1 MLEIGQT
8 LHEKYRIDRVVGKGG
23 MGQVFEGFHLL
34 IGRRVAIKILL
45 PEVAASEA
53 GNARFAAEARAAASI
68 NNPHILDVLDA
79 GALPDGSRFMVSE
92 FLDGEPLEARLSR
105 GRLTAE
111 ETAVIT
117 LQLLDGL
124 AAAHR
129 AGITHRD
136 LKPDNIFLSR
146 KAARHDFVKIID
158 FGISKFAPNADEA
171 MRMTTT
177 GVVLGTPQYFSP
189 EQARGERVDPRSDLY
204 SVGAIMYRCVAG
216 YVPFA
221 ADTVHALLFR
231 IALQNA
237 PPLAAIVRGLD
248 PGFSELTQKA
258 MAKQPEARFQSAEEM
273 SHALKVWLDRSHRG
287 AEARADRMKLAA
299 ELDATTTAGPVP
311 LPTSDSFELAGM
323 TPPFVG
329 QTRKRATAIVLALG
343 VGVLL
348 VGATLLTL
356 RRPSSSAPATLEH
369 SPSRASAPA
378 APATQNT
385 PASDLPPAPS
395 PQSTPADD
403 ARPDALMAPK
413 SSAADKASAIPRT
426 PSTQTP
432 ALTAPSRKPT
442 QRRSH
447 PSEAQR
453 PSSSTVSPPTT
464 ASPPTTVSPPT
475 TASPAPKPSAT
486 TRPRRDFGY

>member
-1 MLEIGQT
+1 MLEIGQV
-8 LHEKYRIDRVVGKGG
+8 LHEKYRIDRLVGKGG

-92 FLDGEPLEARLSR
+92 FLDGEPLEARVSR

-146 KAARHDFVKIID
+146 KTDRHDLVKIID
-158 FGISKFAPNADEA
+158 FGISKFAPSADEA
-171 MRMTTT
+171 ARMTTT

-189 EQARGERVDPRSDLY
+189 EQARGERTVDPRSDLY

-216 YVPFA
+216 HVPFA
-221 ADTVHALLFR
+221 ADTIHALLFR

-248 PGFSELTQKA
+248 PAFSALTEKA
-258 MAKQPEARFQSAEEM
+258 MAKDPAARFQTADEM

-287 AEARADRMKLAA
+287 AEARADTLKLASESDGTSTSGA
-299 ELDATTTAGPVP
+299 VP

-323 TPPFVG
+323 TPPFAG
-329 QTRKRATAIVLALG
+329 QARKRVTLVVALG
-343 VGVLL
+343 LGVLL
-348 VGATLLTL
+348 VGAILLTL
-356 RRPSSSAPATLEH
+356 RRPLSSAPGTIEDT
-369 SPSRASAPA
+369 SSRAPAPSAPTSQNAAAADTPLAPSSEPSAPNELPPA
-378 APATQNT
+378 APT
-385 PASDLPPAPS
+385 
-395 PQSTPADD
+395 
-403 ARPDALMAPK
+403 APK
-413 SSAADKASAIPRT
+413 SGASDGAASASNPPSAAPPTTAS
-426 PSTQTP
+426 P
-432 ALTAPSRKPT
+432 ARKPA

-453 PSSSTVSPPTT
+453 PSSSAAP
-464 ASPPTTVSPPT
+464 
-475 TASPAPKPSAT
+475 PAPKPSAT
-486 TRPRRDFGY
+486 AHPRRDFGY

>member
-8 LHEKYRIDRVVGKGG
+8 LYEKYRIDRLVGKGG

-92 FLDGEPLEARLSR
+92 FLDGEPLEARLAG
-105 GRLTAE
+105 GRLTAQ

-146 KAARHDFVKIID
+146 KAGRHDFVKIID
-158 FGISKFAPNADEA
+158 FGISKFAPSADES

-216 YVPFA
+216 HVPFA

-248 PGFSELTQKA
+248 PGFSALTEKA
-258 MAKQPEARFQSAEEM
+258 MAKDPAARFQSAHEM
-273 SHALKVWLDRSHRG
+273 SHAIKAWLDRSHRW
-287 AEARADRMKLAA
+287 AEARADTLSLASDSDGTSVA
-299 ELDATTTAGPVP
+299 APTP
-311 LPTSDSFELAGM
+311 LPTSDSFELAGQ
-323 TPPFVG
+323 TPPFTG
-329 QTRKRATAIVLALG
+329 QSRKRLTLIAAIG

-348 VGATLLTL
+348 VGGTLLAL
-356 RRPSSSAPATLEH
+356 RRA
-369 SPSRASAPA
+369 RNSAPA
-378 APATQNT
+378 AMDQPSLASAPSAPTSERT
-385 PASDLPPAPS
+385 PASDTALAPSPPASTLEGVRQDARPAPKPPANDATAAASTLSSAAPPATAPPAP
-395 PQSTPADD
+395 TPLA
-403 ARPDALMAPK
+403 
-413 SSAADKASAIPRT
+413 
-426 PSTQTP
+426 
-432 ALTAPSRKPT
+432 RKPP
-442 QRRSH
+442 QRRPH
-447 PSEAQR
+447 PSEPQR
-453 PSSSTVSPPTT
+453 PSSST
-464 ASPPTTVSPPT
+464 
-475 TASPAPKPSAT
+475 ASPAPTPSAT
-486 TRPRRDFGY
+486 AHHRRDFGY

>member
-8 LHEKYRIDRVVGKGG
+8 LYDKYRIDRLVGKGG

-79 GALPDGSRFMVSE
+79 GSLPDGSRFMVSE
-92 FLDGEPLEARLSR
+92 FLDGEPLEARLAR
-105 GRLTAE
+105 GPLTVQ

-136 LKPDNIFLSR
+136 LKPDNIFLSC
-146 KAARHDFVKIID
+146 KAGRRDFVKIID
-158 FGISKFAPNADEA
+158 FGISKFAPSAEEA

-204 SVGAIMYRCVAG
+204 SAGAIMYRCIAG
-216 YVPFA
+216 HVPFA
-221 ADTVHALLFR
+221 ADTVQALLFR

-237 PPLAAIVRGLD
+237 PPLAAIIRGLD
-248 PGFSELTQKA
+248 PAFSALTEKA
-258 MAKQPEARFQSAEEM
+258 MAKDPATRFQTADEM
-273 SHALKVWLDRSHRG
+273 SHAVKAWLDRSHGG
-287 AEARADRMKLAA
+287 AETGADMLKLAP
-299 ELDATTTAGPVP
+299 DSGGTTVAAPTP
-311 LPTSDSFELAGM
+311 LPTSDSFELAGQ
-323 TPPFVG
+323 TPPFTG
-329 QTRKRATAIVLALG
+329 QSRKRLTLIAAIGL
-343 VGVLL
+343 GVLL
-348 VGATLLTL
+348 VGGTLLAL
-356 RRPSSSAPATLEH
+356 RRPQTAAPATTEQK
-369 SPSRASAPA
+369 PIPASAPA
-378 APATQNT
+378 APTFEST
-385 PASDLPPAPS
+385 PASDTALAPS
-395 PQSTPADD
+395 PPASALEDIRQDAPTTPTPPARDSTAAASTP
-403 ARPDALMAPK
+403 R
-413 SSAADKASAIPRT
+413 SAAPPAIAP
-426 PSTQTP
+426 P
-432 ALTAPSRKPT
+432 ARKPSP
-442 QRRSH
+442 RRPP

-453 PSSSTVSPPTT
+453 PSSST
-464 ASPPTTVSPPT
+464 
-475 TASPAPKPSAT
+475 ASPAPTPSAT
-486 TRPRRDFGY
+486 AHHRRDFGY